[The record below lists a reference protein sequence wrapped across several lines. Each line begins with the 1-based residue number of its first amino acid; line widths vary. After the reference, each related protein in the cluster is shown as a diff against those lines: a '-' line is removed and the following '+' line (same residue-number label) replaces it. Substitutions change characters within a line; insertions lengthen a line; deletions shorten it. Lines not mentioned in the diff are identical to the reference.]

1 MGSELEREGETIA
14 LEREGKPKRKV
25 APQSLANLTARGRPP
40 GTPNKVSKS
49 IREAVL
55 EAVQPGMCHP
65 EGLKGWLVERA
76 LGGIEDRKIFAGVVS
91 RVIPIEI
98 TGEGGGAVKVDLG
111 WLAGRKIGGDVIDVT
126 PTPHTQPEPASMLWT
141 SPDLRS
147 DQGLIAGGMPGVDQV
162 KAGE

>member
-1 MGSELEREGETIA
+1 MREGESTVEREGGE
-14 LEREGKPKRKV
+14 KKRSHLF
-25 APQSLANLTARGRPP
+25 APGNTGRPK
-40 GTPNKVSKS
+40 GSVNRVSKS

-111 WLAGRKIGGDVIDVT
+111 WLAGRKIGGDVIDIT
-126 PTPHTQPEPASMLWT
+126 PATQT
-141 SPDLRS
+141 SGEQATARLATDFQSEAP
-147 DQGLIAGGMPGVDQV
+147 IAGGMPGVNQV
-162 KAGE
+162 RSGE

>member
-1 MGSELEREGETIA
+1 MEEGVSTLEREGA
-14 LEREGKPKRKV
+14 RKMSPK
-25 APQSLANLTARGRPP
+25 SLANLTAKGKGRPP

-126 PTPHTQPEPASMLWT
+126 PTPQSPPRAAQIQGT

-147 DQGLIAGGMPGVDQV
+147 DQGLIAGGTADAEQV
-162 KAGE
+162 RAGE

>member
-1 MGSELEREGETIA
+1 MDGANTVERED
-14 LEREGKPKRKV
+14 KRKTG
-25 APQSLANLTARGRPP
+25 AHLFKKGEGGRPK
-40 GTPNKVSKS
+40 GVPNKVSKS

-126 PTPHTQPEPASMLWT
+126 PTAQATPKPAQIQAT
-141 SPDLRS
+141 SPDFQS
-147 DQGLIAGGMPGVDQV
+147 DTTDLAGGRVGAKQESKP
-162 KAGE
+162 

>member
-1 MGSELEREGETIA
+1 MEREGETIA

-111 WLAGRKIGGDVIDVT
+111 WLAGRKIGGDVIDITPATQTAGEQATARLPTDYQSVVT
-126 PTPHTQPEPASMLWT
+126 AN
-141 SPDLRS
+141 
-147 DQGLIAGGMPGVDQV
+147 AGGTPAPDQV
-162 KAGE
+162 QRDA

>member
-1 MGSELEREGETIA
+1 MQEGVSTLEREGA
-14 LEREGKPKRKV
+14 RKMSPK
-25 APQSLANLTARGRPP
+25 SLANLTAKGKGRPP

-111 WLAGRKIGGDVIDVT
+111 WLAGRKIGGDVIDIT
-126 PTPHTQPEPASMLWT
+126 PTTQT
-141 SPDLRS
+141 SGEQATARLATDFQSEAP
-147 DQGLIAGGMPGVDQV
+147 IAGGMPGINQV
-162 KAGE
+162 RAGD

>member
-1 MGSELEREGETIA
+1 MKGQVNTVEREGDH
-14 LEREGKPKRKV
+14 LFRPG
-25 APQSLANLTARGRPP
+25 QSGNPAGRPK
-40 GTPNKVSKS
+40 GVPNKVSKS

-111 WLAGRKIGGDVIDVT
+111 WLSGRKIGGDVIDIT
-126 PTPHTQPEPASMLWT
+126 PTTQ
-141 SPDLRS
+141 
-147 DQGLIAGGMPGVDQV
+147 
-162 KAGE
+162 KAGEPATARLPTDFKSEAPGFTPAAPIQAEPCVPSTKA

>member
-1 MGSELEREGETIA
+1 MKEAVSAVERED
-14 LEREGKPKRKV
+14 KRKTM
-25 APQSLANLTARGRPP
+25 PHLFKPGEGGRPK
-40 GTPNKVSKS
+40 GVPNKVSKT

-98 TGEGGGAVKVDLG
+98 TGEGGGAIKVDLG
-111 WLAGRKIGGDVIDVT
+111 WLSGRKIGNDVVDIT
-126 PTPHTQPEPASMLWT
+126 PTTQTVEDATPARLPTDFQSEQ
-141 SPDLRS
+141 PA
-147 DQGLIAGGMPGVDQV
+147 IAGGRVEAKPGDGD
-162 KAGE
+162 A

>member
-1 MGSELEREGETIA
+1 MKEGVSTVERED
-14 LEREGKPKRKV
+14 KRKKMPHLF
-25 APQSLANLTARGRPP
+25 APGNTGRPK

-111 WLAGRKIGGDVIDVT
+111 WLAGRKIGGDVIDIT
-126 PTPHTQPEPASMLWT
+126 PTTQTSGEQAMARLATDFQSEAS
-141 SPDLRS
+141 
-147 DQGLIAGGMPGVDQV
+147 IAGGMPGINQV
-162 KAGE
+162 RAGE

>member
-1 MGSELEREGETIA
+1 MQEGVSTLEREGA
-14 LEREGKPKRKV
+14 RKMSPK
-25 APQSLANLTARGRPP
+25 SLANLTAKGKGRPP

-111 WLAGRKIGGDVIDVT
+111 WLAGRKIGGDVIDIT
-126 PTPHTQPEPASMLWT
+126 PATQT
-141 SPDLRS
+141 SGEQATARLATDIQSEAP
-147 DQGLIAGGMPGVDQV
+147 IAGGMPGVNQV
-162 KAGE
+162 RAGE

>member
-1 MGSELEREGETIA
+1 MEDGVNVVEREV
-14 LEREGKPKRKV
+14 KKRRVSEK
-25 APQSLANLTARGRPP
+25 SLANLTAAGRGRPP
-40 GTPNKVSKS
+40 GVPNKVSKT

-65 EGLKGWLVERA
+65 EGLKGWLVDRA

-111 WLAGRKIGGDVIDVT
+111 WLSGRKIGGEVIDIT
-126 PTPHTQPEPASMLWT
+126 PGQTQIGHTSPAEPATARHAADFQSDLATGSDPEP
-141 SPDLRS
+141 
-147 DQGLIAGGMPGVDQV
+147 V
-162 KAGE
+162 KRKGKGE

>member
-1 MGSELEREGETIA
+1 MQESVST
-14 LEREGKPKRKV
+14 LEREGKPKKGKGSSP
-25 APQSLANLTARGRPP
+25 ASLANLTARGRPP
-40 GTPNKVSKS
+40 GTPNKVSKT

-55 EAVQPGMCHP
+55 EAVQPGHCHP

-111 WLAGRKIGGDVIDVT
+111 WLSGRKIGGDVIDIT
-126 PTPHTQPEPASMLWT
+126 PTTQT
-141 SPDLRS
+141 
-147 DQGLIAGGMPGVDQV
+147 
-162 KAGE
+162 AGEQAAARLPTDFQSEAPGLSPAAPIQAEPCVPSTKA